1 MTGIAPPDTTVW
13 WDVDEI
19 TAAALDVLRLTEAD
33 VDAAR
38 IRTLVPD
45 GGQRI
50 NQFLDQTA
58 PPPSPPPETWI
69 NELVAVVV
77 RLYRAEGSPPAAA
90 DDFGLSAG
98 YVPSDPLQQS
108 RAALHPYRR
117 RFGVG

>member
-19 TAAALDVLRLTEAD
+19 TAAALDVLRLTETD
-33 VDAAR
+33 VDADR

-58 PPPSPPPETWI
+58 PPVVVPETWT

-77 RLYRAEGSPPAAA
+77 RLYRAEGSAPVNA
-90 DDFGLSAG
+90 DDFGLSPG
-98 YVPSDPLQQS
+98 YVPSDPMQQS
-108 RAALHPYRR
+108 RAALHPYRA